1 MSSITTN
8 ARRTLPCPKCGE
20 MIYSDSTQ
28 CRFCATPLDAHAAEA
43 GASVQQQVNDA
54 CNYAKW
60 IRNFAGAM
68 WVFLLVGLILTAGQL
83 AVLAGIFLVPGS
95 LIFWQIKYGRLKTD
109 DRDYQKA
116 KRDRLA
122 ALFLWLPAM
131 LLQLLLWVAF

>member
-1 MSSITTN
+1 
-8 ARRTLPCPKCGE
+8 

>member
-1 MSSITTN
+1 MSSLTSN
-8 ARRTLPCPKCGE
+8 ARRTLPCPNCGE
-20 MIYSDSTQ
+20 MIYSDSSQ
-28 CRFCATPLDAHAAEA
+28 CRFCSTPLDAQAAEA
-43 GASVQQQVNDA
+43 GANAQQQVNDA

-60 IRNFAGAM
+60 IRNFAGAI

-83 AVLAGIFLVPGS
+83 AAVGGIFLVPVS
-95 LIFWQIKYGRLKTD
+95 LIFWQIKYGRLKTE

-131 LLQLLLWVAF
+131 FVQFLLWVVR